1 MQKSDYSIGLFLC
14 FVKIYISLIFVHII
28 TYNKMEKRTKNIL
41 IVTGVLALA
50 GLSLGLYVYIK
61 KKNNDSWRLIKLPY
75 GSKKNRK
82 IVLVKSN

>member
-75 GSKKNRK
+75 GSKKGTKFK
-82 IVLVKSN
+82 IIRND